1 MSKLET
7 AWADLNWVLSQARLK
22 DTPSTWVEEAQ
33 EAARQFGLAVLEQA
47 TAVDEGICCGG
58 DGDCCSP
65 GWERLRAELEALGR
79 TEAPP

>member
-33 EAARQFGLAVLEQA
+33 EAARQFGLAVLEA
-47 TAVDEGICCGG
+47 LEETVGKGYSEGMGR
-58 DGDCCSP
+58 
-65 GWERLRAELEALGR
+65 WECDFDLARARIEALGR